1 MSERDEAALVLLAQ
15 TGNRA
20 ALGDLLERVQPRLR
34 GYLQMLTRDDARAD
48 DVLQD
53 TFVIAVRKLRVL
65 RDPTVFRAW
74 MYRIATREAYRRRR
88 PADLALEDT
97 LEVTGGDLSHELA
110 AVEQR
115 ERLRALVAALPDRAR
130 EVIALHYFDEMALD
144 EIAAVLDAPIGTV
157 KSRLAYGLARLRK
170 DVNDV

>member
-1 MSERDEAALVLLAQ
+1 MTEAALVLLAQ
-15 TGNRA
+15 TGDRP
-20 ALGDLLERVQPRLR
+20 ALGMLLERVQPRLH
-34 GYLQMLTRDDARAD
+34 GYLRMLTRDEARAD
-48 DVLQD
+48 DLLQD

-74 MYRIATREAYRRRR
+74 IYRIATREAYRRRR
-88 PADLALEDT
+88 PADLPLDDSAPEPA
-97 LEVTGGDLSHELA
+97 GGDLERELVA
-110 AVEQR
+110 MRQR
-115 ERLRALVAALPDRAR
+115 EQLRALVAALPDRAR

-170 DVNDV
+170 DVRDV